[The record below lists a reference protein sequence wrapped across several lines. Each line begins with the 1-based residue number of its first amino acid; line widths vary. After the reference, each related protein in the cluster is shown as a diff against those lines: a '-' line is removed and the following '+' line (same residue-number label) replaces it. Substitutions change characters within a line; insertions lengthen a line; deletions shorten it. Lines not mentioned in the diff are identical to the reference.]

1 MKELLFNFKIICSNP
16 SPHLNLNMK
25 NTQKSLRL
33 FSAEK
38 NNEDLKHPN
47 VLTAQNYAA
56 RHNNFVKVK
65 VHTGAAST
73 LSKCY
78 PHLFY
83 GSGRKSL
90 SATFGFI
97 AVAIT
102 SREKTEKVQQWR
114 QETHITA
121 TQTSC
126 WQNKASG
133 N

>member
-1 MKELLFNFKIICSNP
+1 M
-16 SPHLNLNMK
+16 
-25 NTQKSLRL
+25 

-38 NNEDLKHPN
+38 NNYDLKHPN
-47 VLTAQNYAA
+47 VLTVQNFAA
-56 RHNNFVKVK
+56 GHNNVVKVEVK
-65 VHTGAAST
+65 IGAALP

-90 SATFGFI
+90 SAMVGFI
-97 AVAIT
+97 AVTIT
-102 SREKTEKVQQWR
+102 SRENTEKVQQWR
-114 QETHITA
+114 KGTHITA

-126 WQNKASG
+126 WQNKANYIISY